1 MKLTVHNI
9 RKRPLIAT
17 LLISIGLALSGCG
30 GEASKDKVTTPTTPE
45 PAQFKVNTP
54 KDIAQESA
62 ENYDDNLN
70 GVVTGKTLKR
80 WIGNWEKERPAGITG
95 KLVIFQATKGRA
107 GFEFIKPNNTN
118 VFTYLENTW
127 REPRF
132 NGVTEIEG
140 IVISGE
146 TTDALVRRYGIDL
159 KNDLILCA
167 QGTGGSAAMDQGR
180 CWYTFRYWGVD
191 AKNLAILDGGNNFL
205 SGTWTAED
213 FTATAFS
220 GAVANQPSPII
231 NKPVSSVRDLGVDN
245 TILQATAQ
253 DLINVLPTHDTNN
266 IKDGYFLWDG
276 RSLDQF
282 SAGEASE
289 AGGALANRYSSF
301 QNNAPRQSH
310 PRGAVNLN
318 WTNLIDTATGLFKTK
333 AQLRAY
339 LEGNIDAAGKGF
351 VDGTYKHV
359 GAGNAYQKGDQI
371 ILWCETAARAAVTQI
386 AAVVVL
392 GLPTRIY
399 DASMIEWNSLSAG
412 FTDKDGHLILAKNS
426 PWDTAAL
433 SAPYFPNKPELINA
447 RDAEYTAAAPRILDG
462 FGANTYQVINED
474 KAYIR
479 PTATSSS
486 AGNGG
491 NTTSSSSS
499 SKGVTLPSNPC
510 GG

>member
-1 MKLTVHNI
+1 MKSTAHSI

-17 LLISIGLALSGCG
+17 LLITLGLGLSGCG
-30 GEASKDKVTTPTTPE
+30 GEASKDKDAAQTPAPGT
-45 PAQFKVNTP
+45 QLKVNTP
-54 KDIAQESA
+54 ADIAQESA
-62 ENYDDNLN
+62 ENYDDNVN
-70 GVVTGKTLKR
+70 GVITGKTLER
-80 WIGNWEKERPAGITG
+80 WIGNWEKERPQGITG

-107 GFEFIKPNNTN
+107 GFEFIKPDNTN
-118 VFTYLENTW
+118 VFTYLENSW

-205 SGTWTAED
+205 SGTWSADD
-213 FTATAFS
+213 FTATAFN

-231 NKPVSSVRDLGVDN
+231 NKQISSVRDLGVDN

-253 DLINVLPTHDTNN
+253 DLIEALPTHDTNDT
-266 IKDGYFLWDG
+266 KDGYFLWDG
-276 RSLDQF
+276 RSLAQY
-282 SAGEASE
+282 SAGEDS
-289 AGGALANRYSSF
+289 GNGTPSANRYSSF

-310 PRGAVNLN
+310 PRGSVQLE

-333 AQLRAY
+333 AQIRAY
-339 LEGNIDAAGKGF
+339 LDGNVDAAGKGF
-351 VDGTYKHV
+351 VDGTYKHLGV
-359 GAGNAYQKGDQI
+359 GNAYQKGDKV

-392 GLPTRIY
+392 GLPTRMY

-412 FTDKDGHLILAKNS
+412 FTDKEGHLILAANS
-426 PWDTAAL
+426 PWDTASL
-433 SAPYFPNKPELINA
+433 SAPYFPNKPELINP
-447 RDAEYTAAAPRILDG
+447 RDAEYTAVAPRILDG
-462 FGANTYQVINED
+462 FGANTLQVINED

-479 PTATSSS
+479 PAAASSS
-486 AGNGG
+486 AGSN
-491 NTTSSSSS
+491 SSSSS
-499 SKGVTLPSNPC
+499 SKGVLLPSNPC